1 MVNICITKRIFIK
14 YSSLKSSLATQTLL
28 TKVGEL
34 KLRCLLARGEGA
46 DVLEAV
52 VDVGDPEPVD
62 LGARVEV
69 PREHDRVGRRR
80 HHRQIG
86 RHDLKMK

>member
-1 MVNICITKRIFIK
+1 M
-14 YSSLKSSLATQTLL
+14 
-28 TKVGEL
+28 
-34 KLRCLLARGEGA
+34 
-46 DVLEAV
+46 

-86 RHDLKMK
+86 RHDLKMKYTQYELYGTGYMGRSFGLVENMKKIRDMTSLH